1 MHLQIMISSSVNF
14 VDTFPAGEGL
24 WANAVRP
31 YGEQPTAVGE
41 GLAPPANEEYDIVN
55 LMRERNNLVTFP
67 RRGRGTAK
75 RWMRVG
81 KTI

>member
-1 MHLQIMISSSVNF
+1 MYETNDRIVGATIGRPWRMN
-14 VDTFPAGEGL
+14 GEPS
-24 WANAVRP
+24 WTSAPTKN
-31 YGEQPTAVGE
+31 EQRSVGE

-81 KTI
+81 RAI